1 MADRGLNTVSL
12 RLRVTVAVIAVL
24 GLVLIAVGAVVDAVF
39 AAQSQR
45 NLDTLLTGSVQLAR
59 QLARSGVRPQA
70 LVRRVSADGVQA
82 HLVLRTGDQ
91 FGVAVPASEQVR
103 TVETRLSGPGR
114 LAGARLVLAVDT
126 SLLAGA
132 RQTLRQVLLLA
143 GSTALLVSA
152 GLVTLAVRAALQPLG
167 QMAQLASTIASG
179 HRGSRLSPTKPGTEL
194 GRTAAAFDAML
205 DELEGAEA
213 RARDAEQRTRA
224 FLADAAHELR
234 TPISGVSAAAETLL
248 QHGSQLSAADRE
260 RLELLLLR
268 EARRAGALVSDLL
281 TTARL
286 DAGVDLERAPVSL
299 RQLCAA
305 EVDRIRLLHPSMAV
319 HFDGDDVVLAADH
332 DQVGAIIRNLL
343 DNAARAA
350 GPHGA
355 IEVTLG
361 STPDAAVVELSDSGP
376 GIPPSDRERIFDRLV
391 RLDRARSSDSG
402 GAGLGLAIARG
413 FARAHGGDLACE
425 DPGEAGGARFR
436 LVLPR
441 DAGDLGAA
449 GGQ

>member
-45 NLDTLLTGSVQLAR
+45 NLDTLLTGRVQLAR

-82 HLVLRTGDQ
+82 HLVLRTGDR

-103 TVETRLSGPGR
+103 TVEARLSGPGR

-224 FLADAAHELR
+224 FFR
-234 TPISGVSAAAETLL
+234 TRPTS
-248 QHGSQLSAADRE
+248 
-260 RLELLLLR
+260 
-268 EARRAGALVSDLL
+268 
-281 TTARL
+281 
-286 DAGVDLERAPVSL
+286 
-299 RQLCAA
+299 C
-305 EVDRIRLLHPSMAV
+305 
-319 HFDGDDVVLAADH
+319 
-332 DQVGAIIRNLL
+332 
-343 DNAARAA
+343 
-350 GPHGA
+350 GP
-355 IEVTLG
+355 
-361 STPDAAVVELSDSGP
+361 
-376 GIPPSDRERIFDRLV
+376 R
-391 RLDRARSSDSG
+391 
-402 GAGLGLAIARG
+402 
-413 FARAHGGDLACE
+413 
-425 DPGEAGGARFR
+425 
-436 LVLPR
+436 
-441 DAGDLGAA
+441 
-449 GGQ
+449 

>member
-1 MADRGLNTVSL
+1 MADRGLNTVSM

-45 NLDTLLTGSVQLAR
+45 NLDTLLTGRVQLAR

-103 TVETRLSGPGR
+103 TVQTTLSGPGR

-143 GSTALLVSA
+143 GTTALLVSA
-152 GLVTLAVRAALQPLG
+152 GLVALAVRAALQPLQ
-167 QMAQLASTIASG
+167 QMAQLASAIASG
-179 HRGSRLSPTKPGTEL
+179 HRGSRLSPTRPGTEL

-205 DELEGAEA
+205 NELEGAEA

-234 TPISGVSAAAETLL
+234 TPITGVSVAAETLL
-248 QHGSQLSAADRE
+248 QHRSQLSAADRE
-260 RLELLLLR
+260 RLELLLVR
-268 EARRAGALVSDLL
+268 EARRAGALVTDLL

-286 DAGVDLERAPVSL
+286 DSGVEPERAPVSL

-305 EVDRIRLLHPSMAV
+305 EIDRIRLLHPTLAV
-319 HFDGDDVVLAADH
+319 HLDGDEIVLAADH
-332 DQVGAIIRNLL
+332 DQVSAIVRNLL

-350 GPHGA
+350 GPGGA
-355 IEVTLG
+355 IAVTLG
-361 STPDAAVVELSDSGP
+361 STAESAVVEVSDSGP
-376 GIPPSDRERIFDRLV
+376 GVPASDRERIFDRLV
-391 RLDRARSSDSG
+391 RLDPARSSDSG

-413 FARAHGGDLACE
+413 FARAHGGDVTCE
-425 DPGEAGGARFR
+425 DPGQAGGARFR

-441 DAGDLGAA
+441 DTGDRGAPD
-449 GGQ
+449 G